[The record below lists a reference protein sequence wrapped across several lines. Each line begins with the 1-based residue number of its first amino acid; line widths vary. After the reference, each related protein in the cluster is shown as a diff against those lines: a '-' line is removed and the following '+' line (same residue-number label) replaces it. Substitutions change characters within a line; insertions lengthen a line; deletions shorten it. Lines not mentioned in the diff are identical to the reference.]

1 MKKMKLKITLE
12 LDEDETTA
20 ILTLLRG
27 FVRVIAPTVTS
38 SETEAE
44 TQAIEGS
51 SEPSDNMES
60 VGEELLEHDCL
71 ENVEFDVIEDE
82 DGIYTVVTCEICGND
97 VSEEYEEVYS
107 DYDCE
112 DDCDYDSD
120 DDSDDDYFDAMRELF
135 GGNGDD

>member
-1 MKKMKLKITLE
+1 MKLKITLE
-12 LDEDETTA
+12 IDEDETTA

-44 TQAIEGS
+44 THAIEGS

-71 ENVEFDVIEDE
+71 ENVEFDAIEDE

-107 DYDCE
+107 DYD
-112 DDCDYDSD
+112 
-120 DDSDDDYFDAMRELF
+120 SDDDYFDAMRELF

>member
-1 MKKMKLKITLE
+1 MKLKITLE
-12 LDEDETTA
+12 IDEDETTA

-71 ENVEFDVIEDE
+71 ENVEFDAIEDE

-107 DYDCE
+107 DYD
-112 DDCDYDSD
+112 
-120 DDSDDDYFDAMRELF
+120 SDDDYFDAMRELF

>member
-1 MKKMKLKITLE
+1 MKLKITLE
-12 LDEDETTA
+12 LDEDGTTA

-38 SETEAE
+38 PETEAE
-44 TQAIEGS
+44 TQAIGGS

-120 DDSDDDYFDAMRELF
+120 DDYFDAMRELF

>member
-1 MKKMKLKITLE
+1 MKLKITLE
-12 LDEDETTA
+12 IDEDETTA

-44 TQAIEGS
+44 THAIEGS
-51 SEPSDNMES
+51 SEPSDNRES

-107 DYDCE
+107 DYD
-112 DDCDYDSD
+112 
-120 DDSDDDYFDAMRELF
+120 SDDDYFDAMRELF

>member
-1 MKKMKLKITLE
+1 MKLKITLE

-44 TQAIEGS
+44 THAIEGS

-71 ENVEFDVIEDE
+71 ENVEFDAIEDE

-107 DYDCE
+107 DYD
-112 DDCDYDSD
+112 
-120 DDSDDDYFDAMRELF
+120 SDDDYFDAMRELF

>member
-1 MKKMKLKITLE
+1 MELKITIE
-12 LDEDETTA
+12 LNEEETTA

-27 FVRVIAPTVTS
+27 FVRVIAPTATS

-44 TQAIEGS
+44 TQAIEA
-51 SEPSDNMES
+51 SEPSDMES
-60 VGEELLEHDCL
+60 VGEELLEPHDCL

-120 DDSDDDYFDAMRELF
+120 DDYFDAMRELF